1 MVLPA
6 GRSKM
11 KITKEIKERKVPIVR
26 IDKSGNVYDD
36 QIVFPDKLAKANEML
51 RKTGLPKQWLK
62 TR

>member
-11 KITKEIKERKVPIVR
+11 KITKEIKERKLPIVR
-26 IDKSGNVYDD
+26 IDKSLNVYDD
-36 QIVFPDKLAKANEML
+36 QILFPDKLAKANEML